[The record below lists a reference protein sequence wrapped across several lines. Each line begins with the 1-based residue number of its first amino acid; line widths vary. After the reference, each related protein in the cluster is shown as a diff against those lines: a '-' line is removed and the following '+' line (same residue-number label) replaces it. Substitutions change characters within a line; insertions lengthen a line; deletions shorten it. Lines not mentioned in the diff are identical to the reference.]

1 MLKGAHVAFN
11 NGFSAIP
18 CTIRNMS
25 ETGSRI
31 NIEGGWF
38 IPDRFTLHVDIDG
51 YKIECKRVW
60 QKGSECGVR
69 FVGGRIETGSIREQ
83 VLTPDTKTED
93 VHLDGPRPRQRV
105 VSVTSE
111 PVIKPVRPSSGFGR
125 RMR

>member
-1 MLKGAHVAFN
+1 MTMSSENPEMLKDESVLAEQRPARRKVLKGAHVAFN

-51 YKIECKRVW
+51 YKIECK
-60 QKGSECGVR
+60 KE
-69 FVGGRIETGSIREQ
+69 
-83 VLTPDTKTED
+83 
-93 VHLDGPRPRQRV
+93 
-105 VSVTSE
+105 
-111 PVIKPVRPSSGFGR
+111 
-125 RMR
+125 